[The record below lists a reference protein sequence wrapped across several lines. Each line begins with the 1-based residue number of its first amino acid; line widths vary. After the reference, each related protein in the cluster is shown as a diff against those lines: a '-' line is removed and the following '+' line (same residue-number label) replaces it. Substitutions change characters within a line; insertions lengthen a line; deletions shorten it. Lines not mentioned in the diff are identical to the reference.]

1 MCLRRHVGDHGVG
14 LGFGSILLGVA
25 VIGRLIEENT
35 LTGKVAL
42 GRSQISGFLG
52 LGHTG
57 IPVWGEGGYWKGHFQ
72 SDTVRGGYPV
82 FVISVLIR

>member
-52 LGHTG
+52 LGHTSIRFGGRVVIGRG
-57 IPVWGEGGYWKGHFQ
+57 IFRVTLCEE
-72 SDTVRGGYPV
+72 DTRY
-82 FVISVLIR
+82 L